1 MLLVSR
7 RLRRI
12 SQFLNQRARSD
23 HNKEPRTLALYVAKQ
38 CQESVRAVLITP
50 KRQKIAP
57 GLLVITLFLLLP
69 LAQTAQAEPGPAI
82 GWIEN
87 FADDPI
93 AAGRFTV
100 PPGHDATRF
109 SFNATL
115 SQLTAHYDTSLP
127 TAWLVRPI
135 DPNGG
140 RVLDRY
146 DDFEFSVTFRIR
158 SAGFFADPNQ
168 FAQIGWALINTTTT
182 GEDRAGGSAGPYA
195 YDLVGFDYFPN
206 VSPLFGGPTL
216 GPTVIHT
223 DDGAG
228 FFSNI
233 DFAFGAETTIDPAAG
248 EEAIALDTTYTA
260 RIVYAGAVETAT
272 LTIHNGTRFLDINA
286 EGGGSDT
293 DPTTIQLQALID
305 NRVSVNAFALTAWED
320 TFNPFSSSVIADVDI
335 EQIEFS
341 ATESKMGDINLDS
354 LVNGEDIAP
363 FLQLMLSPDP
373 DPDLL
378 ARADFSGNGMLDP
391 TDIGPFVATLIG
403 P

>member
-1 MLLVSR
+1 MSEALCHPHQIGR
-7 RLRRI
+7 T
-12 SQFLNQRARSD
+12 QYQRARF
-23 HNKEPRTLALYVAKQ
+23 NNYEEPRTSPEAPRT
-38 CQESVRAVLITP
+38 SVRAVLITP
-50 KRQKIAP
+50 TRLKIAQ
-57 GLLVITLFLLLP
+57 GLLVKTLFLLIP
-69 LAQTAQAEPGPAI
+69 LAQTAQAAPGPTV
-82 GWIEN
+82 GWVEV

-93 AAGRFTV
+93 AAGRFAV

-109 SFNATL
+109 SYDAAL
-115 SQLTAHYDTSLP
+115 SRLTAHYDTGLP
-127 TAWLVRPI
+127 TAWVVRPI

-158 SAGFFADPNQ
+158 STGFFADPNQ

-216 GPTVIHT
+216 GPTIIHT

-228 FFSNI
+228 YFSNI

-248 EEAIALDTTYTA
+248 EEAIGLDTTYTA
-260 RIVYAGAVETAT
+260 RVVYSGAVQTAT
-272 LTIHNGTRFLDINA
+272 LTVHDGNRFLDINA
-286 EGGGSDT
+286 DGGGSDT
-293 DPTTIQLQALID
+293 DPTTIQLPSLID

-335 EQIEFS
+335 EHIEFS

-363 FLQLMLSPDP
+363 FLQLMLSPNP

-378 ARADFSGNGMLDP
+378 ARADFNGDGMLDAA
-391 TDIGPFVATLIG
+391 DVGSFIAALIG
-403 P
+403 S